1 MGATPYLAAA
11 TVADWGDPEGLWWR
25 AMAAFTKV
33 SGWPPFAVGAITR
46 AWRSPFSDILRPPT
60 GSSGVSPDYFSLSN
74 GYL

>member
-1 MGATPYLAAA
+1 
-11 TVADWGDPEGLWWR
+11 
-25 AMAAFTKV
+25 MAAFTKV